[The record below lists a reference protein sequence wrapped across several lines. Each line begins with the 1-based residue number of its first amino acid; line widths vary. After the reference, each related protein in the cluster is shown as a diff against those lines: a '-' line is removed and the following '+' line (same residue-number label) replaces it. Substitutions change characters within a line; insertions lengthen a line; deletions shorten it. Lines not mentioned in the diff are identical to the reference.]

1 MLMALLSI
9 ALIVKSLKT
18 IVTDATGSDKK
29 TKAINLKTVALTGV
43 LILAFVLLME
53 PLGFI
58 PTAALYLFVQFNVA
72 VPKSHKTLRH
82 QVYHVVA
89 AIVVAIAINYL
100 FVHGF
105 DVLLPQ
111 GILEG

>member
-1 MLMALLSI
+1 
-9 ALIVKSLKT
+9 
-18 IVTDATGSDKK
+18 VT
-29 TKAINLKTVALTGV
+29 NYRTVALTVV
-43 LILAFVLLME
+43 LILGFVIFME

-58 PTAALYLFVQFNVA
+58 PTAAGYLFLQFNVA

-82 QVYHVVA
+82 QIWHVVA
-89 AIVVAIAINYL
+89 AVIVAITINYL